1 MWPGEYW
8 RLYTDAIVHTIHRRV
23 FEHVKHLS
31 EAEMERCTRLCS
43 TPPTR
48 VLHARVRK
56 SLKTGRMSAMQVQK
70 SAKSA
75 QAVENK

>member
-43 TPPTR
+43 TPPHPG
-48 VLHARVRK
+48 VAR
-56 SLKTGRMSAMQVQK
+56 
-70 SAKSA
+70 KSA
-75 QAVENK
+75 QVFENR